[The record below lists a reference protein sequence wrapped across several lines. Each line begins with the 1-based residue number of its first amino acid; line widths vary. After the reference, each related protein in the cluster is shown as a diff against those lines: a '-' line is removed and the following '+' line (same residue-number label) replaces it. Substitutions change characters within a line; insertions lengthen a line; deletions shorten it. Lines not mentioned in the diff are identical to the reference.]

1 MKSRLNRDSIAT
13 HFIVFNVVIDP
24 PSLRSFTDGISSLS
38 PDDDE
43 LVKKLALLDLSAVI
57 GYQILYDELISTVI
71 SIELCMFSK

>member
-1 MKSRLNRDSIAT
+1 MEL
-13 HFIVFNVVIDP
+13 
-24 PSLRSFTDGISSLS
+24 SSLS